1 MSRQRTAAR
10 VLVGVSILT
19 LVVAIVGFIVTLI
32 LNAFV
37 LDQYDAYGEVAVPG
51 SNTLQLPAGEVTVS
65 FHTQVIGSTSGGGL
79 PVPEL
84 KMTLLP
90 PDGVADPVVTEN
102 FGSTTTV
109 NSDAHV
115 RVWVVQIPTEGTY
128 GVKTDGQVNGYIN
141 PTLAFGHGSSYGWLV
156 WVFVALFVFGV
167 IDLVAS
173 LLWSARSSKKAR
185 PLAPQ
190 ELMAVDHPAWSAG
203 PAASYTPTD
212 QGVRLEQLKTLASLR
227 DSGALTEAEF
237 EEEKRRV
244 LGD

>member
-19 LVVAIVGFIVTLI
+19 LVVSIVGFIVTLI

-51 SNTLQLPAGEVTVS
+51 SNTLQLPAGEETVS

-102 FGSTTTV
+102 FGSTT
-109 NSDAHV
+109 
-115 RVWVVQIPTEGTY
+115 
-128 GVKTDGQVNGYIN
+128 
-141 PTLAFGHGSSYGWLV
+141 
-156 WVFVALFVFGV
+156 
-167 IDLVAS
+167 
-173 LLWSARSSKKAR
+173 
-185 PLAPQ
+185 
-190 ELMAVDHPAWSAG
+190 
-203 PAASYTPTD
+203 
-212 QGVRLEQLKTLASLR
+212 
-227 DSGALTEAEF
+227 
-237 EEEKRRV
+237 
-244 LGD
+244 